1 MALPESPRM
10 KKLVVVAGLL
20 LAAAALW
27 WYSQD
32 RQRETGS
39 TLPLLTERW
48 LTAGLRAAETG
59 NWDEAIAGF
68 RNAHD
73 TAPRRAEPAYNLGLA
88 HDRAERPL
96 VAICWYEIFL
106 CVAPEGATRKQVE
119 NRIAALDQKI
129 RSDIDELI
137 DSARKL
143 DSLDG
148 GPELLPG
155 VGEISLLR
163 NAVLVEAALGE
174 GSKALALLDEL
185 RETDEYDLAWSETGE
200 FAAQSLAVLSRA
212 DAEAIAARLPA
223 PRSER
228 IRELLAGDQ
237 VDVEGERH
245 ADERAD
251 PMQRIRIWRQLA
263 DQIAGGTL
271 PSSLVQTT
279 FYLDPA
285 AASAPLPELGLEPYI
300 ESLRWRTDGVVHA
313 TELMD
318 AAVRLGLIAQEI
330 ARRRR
335 R

>member
-1 MALPESPRM
+1 M
-10 KKLVVVAGLL
+10 KRLVAIVGLL
-20 LAAAALW
+20 LVVAAFW
-27 WYSQD
+27 WYA
-32 RQRETGS
+32 RGRMGIPES

-48 LTAGLRAAETG
+48 MGDGLLAAKTE

-68 RNAHD
+68 RQAHD

-119 NRIAALDQKI
+119 NRIAALEQKI
-129 RSDIDELI
+129 RSDVGELI

-143 DSLDG
+143 DSLDS

-155 VGEISLLR
+155 LGEISLLR

-185 RETDEYDLAWSETGE
+185 RETDEHDLAWTETGE
-200 FAAQSLAVLSRA
+200 FAAKSLAVLSPA

-228 IRELLAGDQ
+228 IRELLAGEQ
-237 VDVEGERH
+237 GEAERERH
-245 ADERAD
+245 AEERAD

-271 PSSLVQTT
+271 PASLVQTT
-279 FYLDPA
+279 FHLDPA
-285 AASAPLPELGLEPYI
+285 ATSAPLPELGLEPYI
-300 ESLRWRTDGVVHA
+300 ESLRWRTDGIVSA

-318 AAVRLGLIAQEI
+318 AAVRLGLIVQEI
-330 ARRRR
+330 ARHRDR
-335 R
+335 